1 MKRKYTVTTNGAET
15 TKLLRNAIAGY
26 MRGAYIDPVYNIDY
40 MINKAGLTVEYT
52 SNTDLTEV
60 FDRITNPYLSK
71 KPEAITNSKLTDNEV
86 EEAVNYYSNNII

>member
-1 MKRKYTVTTNGAET
+1 MKRKYTVTTNEAET
-15 TKLLRNAIAGY
+15 TKLLRNAIDGY

-52 SNTDLTEV
+52 SNTDLTKV

-71 KPEAITNSKLTDNEV
+71 KPKAIANSKLTDKEV
-86 EEAVNYYSNNII
+86 KEAVNYYSNNII

>member
-1 MKRKYTVTTNGAET
+1 MTTNEAEI
-15 TKLLRNAIAGY
+15 TKLLRNAIDGY

-40 MINKAGLTVEYT
+40 MINKTGLTVEYT

-60 FDRITNPYLSK
+60 FDRITNPYLPK
-71 KPEAITNSKLTDNEV
+71 KPEAIVNSKLTDSEV